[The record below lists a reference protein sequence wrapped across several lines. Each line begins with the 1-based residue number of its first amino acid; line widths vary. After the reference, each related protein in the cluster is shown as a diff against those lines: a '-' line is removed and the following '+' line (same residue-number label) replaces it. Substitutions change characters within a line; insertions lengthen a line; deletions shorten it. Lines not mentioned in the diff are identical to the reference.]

1 MSLASQ
7 TVGGAFRAFGSR
19 PDPRLAALDPFPPRD
34 RPSGALL
41 LSILGQDLTFA
52 GAARLLRE
60 LGDHLGD
67 RVLAA
72 SPADWSDL
80 EKFAAR
86 AGWLRDWPHREAMP
100 GWILSGGDFLRSH
113 GRPESWPGTFDP
125 EVLVRTLASELPWMG
140 ARSSHRI
147 KAWRLCRW
155 IGRGEAGGSGAGAGA
170 FRIKLR
176 VPHSAVE
183 RPLKTV
189 SVLPSGWG
197 AWSPRDRQEWVD
209 GIAEKTS
216 PGDPAAIWPAL
227 DAVLSRGRAG
237 PACQEFLG
245 GCRNCPLRGRC
256 PSPGSLWVPE
266 LPDRE

>member
-1 MSLASQ
+1 LSLASE
-7 TVGGAFRAFGSR
+7 TVRGACRAFGSR
-19 PDPRLAALDPFPPRD
+19 PDPRLVALDPFPSRD
-34 RPSGALL
+34 RPAGALL
-41 LSILGQDLTFA
+41 ASILGQDLTFA
-52 GAARLLRE
+52 GVARLLRE
-60 LGDHLGD
+60 LCDGLGV

-86 AGWLRDWPHREAMP
+86 AGWLRDWAHREAMP
-100 GWILSGGDFLRSH
+100 GWILSAGDFTRSH
-113 GRPESWPGTFDP
+113 GGPETWPDTFDP

-155 IGRGEAGGSGAGAGA
+155 LGRGEVGGSGADAGD
-170 FRIKLR
+170 FRRKLR

-189 SVLPSGWG
+189 SVLPSAWG
-197 AWSPRDRQEWVD
+197 AWGVRDRQEWMD
-209 GIAEKTS
+209 GIALEAS
-216 PGDPAAIWPAL
+216 PDDPAAIWPAL
-227 DAVLSRGRAG
+227 DAILSRGHAG

-245 GCRNCPLRGRC
+245 GCRKCPLRTRC
-256 PSPGSLWVPE
+256 PSPGS
-266 LPDRE
+266 D

>member
-7 TVGGAFRAFGSR
+7 TVQGAVRAFGSR
-19 PDPRLAALDPFPPRD
+19 PDPRLGALDPFPSRD

-60 LGDHLGD
+60 LGETLGG

-80 EKFAAR
+80 EKFSAG

-100 GWILSGGDFLRSH
+100 GWILSSGDFLRSH
-113 GRPESWPGTFDP
+113 GTPESWPDAFEP

-155 IGRGEAGGSGAGAGA
+155 IGRGEVAGSVDAAGD
-170 FRIKLR
+170 FRRRLR

-189 SVLPSGWG
+189 SVLPSAWG
-197 AWSPRDRQEWVD
+197 TWSSRERQEWVD
-209 GIAEKTS
+209 GIATEAS
-216 PGDPAAIWPAL
+216 LGDPAAVWPAL
-227 DAVLSRGRAG
+227 DTVLSRGHVG
-237 PACQEFLG
+237 PACQEHLG

-256 PSPGSLWVPE
+256 PSPGAA
-266 LPDRE
+266 